1 MATSTPVAAE
11 DDGLPPWVPVA
22 VILVLFAG
30 AAGVVVVRRRRT

>member
-1 MATSTPVAAE
+1 VATSTAVSP
-11 DDGLPPWVPVA
+11 DDGGLPDWVPVA